1 MEFFYCKKL
10 GVRWMK
16 IAIMSDS
23 HDSILNLK
31 KAISLAKEKE
41 AKVLFHCGD
50 LISPFMVPVLAE
62 FGKETH
68 LILGNNRGDIYLMSQ
83 HLKKYPYIQFHG
95 ESAEV
100 EIGGYKI
107 AMVHYP
113 RIAYALALT
122 GEYDFVFCGHTHNY
136 EVKEVGR
143 CLVINPGE
151 LLGKDEDPGF
161 VILDAEKKQVER
173 IKI

>member
-1 MEFFYCKKL
+1 
-10 GVRWMK
+10 MK

-23 HDSILNLK
+23 HDAIPNLK
-31 KAISLAKEKE
+31 KAVKLAIEKQAE
-41 AKVLFHCGD
+41 ILFHCGD
-50 LISPFMVPVLAE
+50 LISPFMIPVLAE
-62 FGKETH
+62 FGRETH

-83 HLKKYPYIQFHG
+83 HLKKYPYIHFHG

-100 EIGGYKI
+100 EIKGYKI

-113 RIAYALALT
+113 KIAYALALT
-122 GEYDFVFCGHTHNY
+122 GEYNFVFCGHNHTY
-136 EVKEVGR
+136 EVKEIKG
-143 CLVINPGE
+143 CLVVNPGE

-161 VILDAEKKQVER
+161 VILELESKTVER